1 MKTNIHTSLVAVSA
15 LLLSLSAQAHDP
27 KEHMTNGEQPDC
39 AAIMQMDQSQMHM
52 NQDQMHMNQDQMH
65 KGQSQMQMNQDQMH
79 KDQSQMQMNQDQM
92 HKDQSQMHMNQ
103 DQMHKDQSQ
112 MHMHQGQMDMNDPVM
127 QALREKCMKE
137 QPQDKDDHH
146 MMDQHGKGHSQG

>member
-39 AAIMQMDQSQMHM
+39 AAIMQM
-52 NQDQMHMNQDQMH
+52 
-65 KGQSQMQMNQDQMH
+65 
-79 KDQSQMQMNQDQM
+79 
-92 HKDQSQMHMNQ
+92 DQSQMHMNQ